1 MKKRIKGHRLKVR
14 IRTTQRKIAI
24 NKKRLI
30 HLAKK
35 ILEIKGLNNAELSI
49 LFVGKQRI
57 RTLNKRFRKK
67 DRPTDVLA
75 FSMRQGRGAF
85 LHPQILGDVVICP
98 QIAQAAAKIY
108 QTYTEK
114 EILLYLIHGILHLL
128 GYCDKSQAA
137 RLRMEKEQ
145 LRILKKLAKDGK
157 TRHYSKF

>member
-1 MKKRIKGHRLKVR
+1 MV
-14 IRTTQRKIAI
+14 
-24 NKKRLI
+24 

-35 ILEIKGLNNAELSI
+35 ILKIKGLNNAELSI

-75 FSMRQGRGAF
+75 FSMQQGRGTF
-85 LHPQILGDVVICP
+85 VHPQILGDVVICP

-108 QTYTEK
+108 RTYTEK

-128 GYCDKSQAA
+128 GYCDRSQAA

-145 LRILKKLAKDGK
+145 LQILKKI
-157 TRHYSKF
+157 S